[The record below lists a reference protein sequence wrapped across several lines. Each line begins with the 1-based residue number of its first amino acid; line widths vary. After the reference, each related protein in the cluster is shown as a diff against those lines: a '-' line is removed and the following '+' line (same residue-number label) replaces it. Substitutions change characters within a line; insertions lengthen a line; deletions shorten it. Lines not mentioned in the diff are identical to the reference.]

1 MDVVEMSAG
10 HGDEL
15 HWGANVAMDFRPL
28 AWNTGG
34 DPLANILMEVR
45 PEKLVSHEAYR
56 GLDAGVGQSVEL
68 QGDGSA
74 KLQRNEGARGS
85 VGKLANNFRG
95 AVRKFN
101 FAKTP
106 LLPGVGVYE
115 LEQIGILLLSGC
127 QGNQVCGGRGCDG
140 CHTSRRRCSP
150 RRGELDFI
158 SMKV

>member
-1 MDVVEMSAG
+1 MRK
-10 HGDEL
+10 
-15 HWGANVAMDFRPL
+15 F
-28 AWNTGG
+28 
-34 DPLANILMEVR
+34 
-45 PEKLVSHEAYR
+45 
-56 GLDAGVGQSVEL
+56 
-68 QGDGSA
+68 
-74 KLQRNEGARGS
+74 
-85 VGKLANNFRG
+85 ANNFRG
-95 AVRKFN
+95 TVRKFN

-140 CHTSRRRCSP
+140 CHTSRGRCSP